1 MSWELSAWNISLCL
15 YTILQHHW
23 ANNLLM
29 LYQPEEALFIFFTA
43 RTDPCQV
50 RAIARYDI
58 KSETPCFL
66 LAVVSF
72 SKSEK
77 ILTENTT
84 KHWLKK
90 YINETWFL
98 AIFLQAWWSQSQTH
112 PQHTQN
118 LKVKKKALCYST
130 SSSCFDRF
138 HQLFLPESHA
148 YFSCELGFML

>member
-29 LYQPEEALFIFFTA
+29 LYQPEEMLFIFFTA
-43 RTDPCQV
+43 RIDPCQV

-66 LAVVSF
+66 LAIVS
-72 SKSEK
+72 SQSEK
-77 ILTENTT
+77 RSWQKTQLNTD
-84 KHWLKK
+84 LKK
-90 YINETWFL
+90 NINETWFL

-138 HQLFLPESHA
+138 RQLFLPESHA

>member
-77 ILTENTT
+77 RSWQKTQLNTD
-84 KHWLKK
+84 LKN
-90 YINETWFL
+90 I
-98 AIFLQAWWSQSQTH
+98 
-112 PQHTQN
+112 
-118 LKVKKKALCYST
+118 
-130 SSSCFDRF
+130 
-138 HQLFLPESHA
+138 
-148 YFSCELGFML
+148 